1 LEKVSERGVVMFA
14 SASEMKNSFGQY
26 LKHVTDES
34 GEVIITKNNVRVA
47 RLVPYVSD
55 IEQYYTVKE
64 NALQYEYNRKT
75 VSYLEFMEI
84 YEKSN
89 ARMEFINGEI
99 YILSSPNIYHQEVL
113 GDLYVLFKE
122 FFKGKKCR
130 PYLAPFDVHF
140 RKKDIKDPDVMQP
153 DLIVLCDMENNINEK
168 GRYMGTPALTL
179 EILSSSTRSIDMV
192 YKLNTFMTSGVKEYW
207 IVDTESKWI
216 TAYNFID
223 LKVVRMD
230 IFKPGDILH
239 SQEFEGLSVV
249 VKNLFEDMG

>member
-1 LEKVSERGVVMFA
+1 MFA

-26 LKHVTDES
+26 LKHVTDQN
-34 GEVIITKNNVRVA
+34 GEVIVTKNNVRVA

-64 NALQYEYNRKT
+64 NAQQYEYNRKT

-99 YILSSPNIYHQEVL
+99 YILSSPNILHQEVL

-140 RKKDIKDPDVMQP
+140 KKKDIKDPDVMQP

-179 EILSSSTRSIDMV
+179 EILSSGTRSIDMV
-192 YKLNTFMTSGVKEYW
+192 FKLNTFMTSGVREYW
-207 IVDTESKWI
+207 IVDTESRWMA
-216 TAYNFID
+216 AYNFRD
-223 LKVVRMD
+223 LKVTGMD
-230 IFKPGDILH
+230 IYKPGDILH
-239 SQEFEGLSVV
+239 SQEFEGLSVD
-249 VKNLFEDMG
+249 VKSLFDNMP